1 MCECPICFNKMKIKT
16 IVTLPCKHSF
26 CRSCS
31 KKIDICAICRA
42 PFKDDIFEVYTKK
55 LDAYRKDQDE
65 FKEILIRYVLIEGDE
80 NRKEWLKTEILK
92 TKALKQKIYRE
103 MKAFIKVL
111 DRFDD
116 DDVDNCKKWAKMN
129 RQFNDIYVIQ
139 RRHCVEL
146 NKAVRHL

>member
-1 MCECPICFNKMKIKT
+1 
-16 IVTLPCKHSF
+16 
-26 CRSCS
+26 
-31 KKIDICAICRA
+31 
-42 PFKDDIFEVYTKK
+42 
-55 LDAYRKDQDE
+55 
-65 FKEILIRYVLIEGDE
+65 LIEGDE

-92 TKALKQKIYRE
+92 ANALKQKIYRE

-129 RQFNDIYVIQ
+129 RQFNDIYYIQ
-139 RRHCVEL
+139 RRQCVEV